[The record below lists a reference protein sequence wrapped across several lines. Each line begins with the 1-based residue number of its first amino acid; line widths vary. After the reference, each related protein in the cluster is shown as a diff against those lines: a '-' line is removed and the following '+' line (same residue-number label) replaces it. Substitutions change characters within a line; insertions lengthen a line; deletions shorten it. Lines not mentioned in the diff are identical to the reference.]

1 MAENHR
7 HSAANSPSVNSYLVG
22 ARSNAGSVSGG
33 TPRTVSGKG
42 TILVCSD
49 TSSRSPP
56 IIGPHRQRPQSP
68 NPTLACAADFGA
80 YHRCRRGRPERRP
93 FCQLLI
99 DQGSIQRAGYIH
111 SENTIGSQCQV
122 NRAHGRRTAFL
133 ITVSNRQQWQKGDS
147 LLNLKFGESVAA
159 GSFDMAVVDQPGR
172 VC

>member
-1 MAENHR
+1 MPPR
-7 HSAANSPSVNSYLVG
+7 Q
-22 ARSNAGSVSGG
+22 AGKAS
-33 TPRTVSGKG
+33 
-42 TILVCSD
+42 
-49 TSSRSPP
+49 
-56 IIGPHRQRPQSP
+56 
-68 NPTLACAADFGA
+68 
-80 YHRCRRGRPERRP
+80 

-159 GSFDMAVVDQPGR
+159 ESLTWRWLTSRGGSVREPPMHNERYDPR
-172 VC
+172 